1 MNRNPMHHMPFGVNK
16 DIETL
21 EKIGKIHQKQDFM
34 NRNPMQNMP
43 FGASKDIE
51 IHDKMDEIYQK
62 RGFMNR
68 YPKQTS
74 FYRCDGGN
82 LLSIVFCKSFKCLF
96 LK

>member
-1 MNRNPMHHMPFGVNK
+1 MHHMPFGVNK

-21 EKIGKIHQKQDFM
+21 EKIGKIHQKRDFM
-34 NRNPMQNMP
+34 NRNPMQNLP

-82 LLSIVFCKSFKCLF
+82 LLSAVFCKSFKCLF